1 MRHLNTDLIYQAV
14 YDAICKITFE
24 CDPMLHDLIQKAQQ
38 AETKALPQEILG
50 MILSNHRYA
59 AEDRIPL
66 CQDTGST
73 VVFAEI
79 GEEIHLYGKALDA
92 SIQVATRD
100 AQRDCPLRASIVLEP
115 LFDRVNSRDNS
126 PAVIHTEIVPGDKL
140 RLLVAQKGGGAEN
153 MSFMKM
159 MSPSS
164 NVDSILD
171 FITEGV
177 ITAGSRP
184 CPPLILGIGIGG
196 NFETAPLLAKKA
208 LFLSLEGEHSDP
220 RYAELERRIVR
231 KINHEGCGAQ
241 GYGGRTTVLS
251 ARIIDAPCHIASLPV
266 AVNIQC
272 HAHRHKEIIL

>member
-1 MRHLNTDLIYQAV
+1 MRQLNTDLIYKAV
-14 YDAICKITFE
+14 YDAICKITFV
-24 CDPMLHDLIQKAQQ
+24 CDPVLHDLIKKAEQ
-38 AETKALPQEILG
+38 AETETLPKEILA
-50 MILSNHRYA
+50 MILSNHSFA

-79 GEEIHLYGKALDA
+79 GEEIHLRGRSLNTA
-92 SIQVATRD
+92 IQDATRD

-115 LFDRVNSRDNS
+115 LFERRNSRDNC
-126 PAVIHTEIVPGDKL
+126 PAIIHTQIMAGDKV

-164 NVDSILD
+164 DVDSIVD
-171 FITEGV
+171 FISEGV
-177 ITAGSRP
+177 IAAGSRP

-196 NFETAPLLAKKA
+196 NFEMAPLLAKKA
-208 LFLSLEGEHSDP
+208 LFLSLEEEHSDP
-220 RYAELERRIVR
+220 HYADLERRIIN
-231 KINHEGCGAQ
+231 KINRQGCGAQ
-241 GYGGRTTVLS
+241 GYGGMTTVLS
-251 ARIIDAPCHIASLPV
+251 ARIISAPCHIASLPV

-272 HAHRHKEIIL
+272 HAHRHEEIIL

>member
-115 LFDRVNSRDNS
+115 LFDRENSRDNS

-184 CPPLILGIGIGG
+184 CPPRS
-196 NFETAPLLAKKA
+196 E
-208 LFLSLEGEHSDP
+208 
-220 RYAELERRIVR
+220 ER
-231 KINHEGCGAQ
+231 
-241 GYGGRTTVLS
+241 
-251 ARIIDAPCHIASLPV
+251 
-266 AVNIQC
+266 
-272 HAHRHKEIIL
+272 